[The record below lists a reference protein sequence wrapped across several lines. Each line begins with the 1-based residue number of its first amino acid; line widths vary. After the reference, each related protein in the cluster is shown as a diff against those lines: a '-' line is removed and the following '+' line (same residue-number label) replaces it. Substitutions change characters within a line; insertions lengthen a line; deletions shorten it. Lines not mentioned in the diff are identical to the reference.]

1 MKDSKTAV
9 NYVVGGSFVVLGVL
23 LLASLVNWINSVSI
37 YQTTLPIVLI
47 IGGFSLFS
55 SSNEKNRRTGLG
67 LGMLTFGII
76 SLLVRFDVLSGKTVN
91 AILGMVLLVTGTIVL
106 TKIADK
112 HAVKSTD
119 V

>member
-1 MKDSKTAV
+1 MKDAKVTS
-9 NYVVGGSFVVLGVL
+9 YIIGGSFVVLGL
-23 LLASLVNWINSVSI
+23 LLLGSLINWINSISI

-55 SSNEKNRRTGLG
+55 ASNEKNRRTGLG

-76 SLLVRFDVLSGKTVN
+76 SLLVRFNVLSGKAVN
-91 AILGMVLLVTGTIVL
+91 AVLGVVLLATGTIVL

-112 HAVKSTD
+112 HAVKNND
-119 V
+119 